1 MFSEGENNSWEGA
14 EEVLSDTLSYSDREK
29 TRPLSPL
36 GRGLG

>member
-1 MFSEGENNSWEGA
+1 
-14 EEVLSDTLSYSDREK
+14 VLSDTLSYSDREK

>member
-14 EEVLSDTLSYSDREK
+14 VEVLNDA
-29 TRPLSPL
+29 LSPL